1 MGIKLTSAIL
11 MAGTGCSSAV
21 AGQWL
26 APMQAACDEF
36 GVSDTPERVAAFLA
50 NVGVESNGLTVFVE
64 NLNYSAQGLANTW
77 PGRYAVGA
85 HVLQKVPNQLAYQLA
100 GNPQAIA
107 NNVYANRLGNGPE
120 SSGDGWK
127 YRGQGP
133 IQLTGRDNIMNF
145 FAAADVPVNSDPAL
159 LQQPELG
166 SKSAAWFFADS
177 GALKAA
183 DANDFACTVQAVN
196 GQLPC
201 PANQGDRRNTLYL
214 AALPL
219 AQAAAK
225 PSAPAAAPK
234 KAAAAPTATATSKP

>member
-11 MAGTGCSSAV
+11 MAGTGCSAAI
-21 AGQWL
+21 AGAWL

-36 GVSDTPERVAAFLA
+36 GVSDTPARVAAFLA

-85 HVLQKVPNQLAYQLA
+85 HVLQKVPNQLAYQL
-100 GNPQAIA
+100 GGKPQAIA

-127 YRGQGP
+127 FRGQGP
-133 IQLTGRDNIMNF
+133 IQLTGHDNILKF
-145 FAAADVPVNSDPAL
+145 FAAAGLPLQTDPAE
-159 LQQPELG
+159 LQRPVLG
-166 SKSAAWFFADS
+166 SKSAAWFFSTS
-177 GALKAA
+177 GAFAYA
-183 DANDFACTVQAVN
+183 DEGNFDCTVKSVN
-196 GQLPC
+196 GQVPC
-201 PANQGDRRNTLYL
+201 QENQGDRRNKLYQ

-225 PSAPAAAPK
+225 PAAPVPAPK
-234 KAAAAPTATATSKP
+234 KAPVAPATATDKP

>member
-21 AGQWL
+21 AGAWL

-36 GVSDTPERVAAFLA
+36 GVSNTPERVAAFLA

-77 PGRYAVGA
+77 PARYAVGA
-85 HVLQKVPNQLAYQLA
+85 QVTVKVPNQTAYQLA
-100 GNPQAIA
+100 GNPVAIA

-133 IQLTGRDNIMNF
+133 IQLTGRDNILKF
-145 FAAADVPVNSDPAL
+145 FAAAGLALNTDPAE
-159 LQQPELG
+159 LQQPALG
-166 SKSAAWFFADS
+166 SKSAAWFFANS
-177 GALKAA
+177 GAFVFA
-183 DANDFACTVQAVN
+183 DEGNFACTVKSVN

-201 PANQGDRRNTLYL
+201 PANQGDRRNTLYQ

-225 PSAPAAAPK
+225 PSAPVAAPK
-234 KAAAAPTATATSKP
+234 KAAVAPATAKGTP